1 MGKSKKVLTV
11 VVLCFMLLLSKNF
24 KEGRQTS
31 DSGDSKETNTFKSVF
46 LEKKELELYPPGIAD
61 GGVSSETKATD
72 GDIFSILERFGVL
85 VKNDY

>member
-46 LEKKELELYPPGIAD
+46 LEKKELELYPPGRRGD
-61 GGVSSETKATD
+61 GSRGGGSCHVW
-72 GDIFSILERFGVL
+72 GCPCGFH
-85 VKNDY
+85 